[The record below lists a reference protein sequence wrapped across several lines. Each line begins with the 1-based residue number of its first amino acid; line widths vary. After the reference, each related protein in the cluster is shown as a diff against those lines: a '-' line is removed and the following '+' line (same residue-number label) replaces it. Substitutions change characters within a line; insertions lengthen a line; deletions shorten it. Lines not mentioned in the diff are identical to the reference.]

1 MPTAISY
8 YKNVK
13 QTESKETVL
22 LDIFLD
28 AIKSGKW
35 QDEVLKLRLIQDV
48 DQRRA
53 AKAMMPNVTISGVF
67 GKRIDK
73 DCKLASRFIGIDL
86 DGLGKDVEAVKNLL
100 SQDPYVYAAFVSVG
114 GKGLCALFKIDPEKH
129 REAFE
134 GIADYLI
141 KKYQIIVDPTGVNPS
156 RTRFVSYDHY
166 LFQNP

>member
-73 DCKLASRFIGIDL
+73 DCKAHSGYIAIDL
-86 DGLGKDVEAVKNLL
+86 DDLGSEVEATKVLL
-100 SQDPYVYAAFVSVG
+100 SQDTY
-114 GKGLCALFKIDPEKH
+114 
-129 REAFE
+129 
-134 GIADYLI
+134 
-141 KKYQIIVDPTGVNPS
+141 
-156 RTRFVSYDHY
+156 
-166 LFQNP
+166 